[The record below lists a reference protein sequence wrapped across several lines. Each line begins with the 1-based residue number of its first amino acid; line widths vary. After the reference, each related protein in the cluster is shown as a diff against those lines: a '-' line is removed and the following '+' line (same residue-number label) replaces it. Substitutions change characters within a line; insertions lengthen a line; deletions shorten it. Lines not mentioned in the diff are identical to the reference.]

1 MQKQRKGFMAEV
13 QVQRGLR
20 GLLGL
25 QEAEVWLGAFQAE
38 LRQEEGKEAGNKG
51 CDLGTMN

>member
-1 MQKQRKGFMAEV
+1 MAEV

-38 LRQEEGKEAGNKG
+38 LRQEEGKEAGNEG

>member
-25 QEAEVWLGAFQAE
+25 QEAEVWLSAFQAE
-38 LRQEEGKEAGNKG
+38 LRQEEGKEAGNEG